1 MPDNITSSRPA
12 NEHDVRSFHFN
23 GKTYTPGKG
32 TFKTDLEGLTR
43 LQLMQI
49 GYSPRPR
56 TPFATSATLTTTL
69 RPFRSRTS
77 GPTRAPAAPR
87 TPKSMSVQTASKVIQ
102 RCLLMTTDP
111 GDLVLDPTC
120 GSGTTAT
127 VAEQWGRRWITVDT
141 SRVALA
147 LARARIMGARY
158 PYYLLADSRE
168 GQRKEAEIARA
179 VAILPSR
186 P

>member
-43 LQLMQI
+43 LAHADRLF
-49 GYSPRPR
+49 SRPR
-56 TPFATSATLTTTL
+56 TPFATSATLDDY
-69 RPFRSRTS
+69 
-77 GPTRAPAAPR
+77 PAIPIANIW
-87 TPKSMSVQTASKVIQ
+87 TDTGTGSFTDAKVYVVQTASKVIQ

-127 VAEQWGRRWITVDT
+127 VAAPPVDNCRYVT
-141 SRVALA
+141 ALA
-147 LARARIMGARY
+147 LARARISVIRTTS
-158 PYYLLADSRE
+158 LATRRTAERSRDSPSR
-168 GQRKEAEIARA
+168 
-179 VAILPSR
+179 AILPSR